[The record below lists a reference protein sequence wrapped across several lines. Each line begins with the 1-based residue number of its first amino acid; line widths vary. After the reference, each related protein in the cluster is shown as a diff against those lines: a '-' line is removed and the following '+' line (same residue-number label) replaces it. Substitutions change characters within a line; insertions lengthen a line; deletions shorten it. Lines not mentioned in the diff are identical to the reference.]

1 MLANA
6 VGQSNHCWLTRR
18 FREQARSHKGMV
30 VFSGAGQAD
39 DGGEAAARGFFQIQ
53 LSAQTLR
60 GFAGDGHAEADAAGV
75 AVA

>member
-18 FREQARSHKGMV
+18 FREQAHSYKGRMV
-30 VFSGAGQAD
+30 VSGAGQAD
-39 DGGEAAARGFFQIQ
+39 DGGEAATRGFFQIQ